1 MRFLKK
7 NLTVYA
13 TFGDL
18 TSNPTIHGDTT
29 MADVK
34 NAIDK
39 TEELARKI
47 WLAGLGAYGHGFNN
61 IQDGYDKMSDKTRH
75 FFDGLVEQGTKIEA
89 EAKSTLGKVEAE
101 AKSTIDKAGEKI
113 KAQGEKLKEQG
124 KTIRKEGVNLNVS
137 ARVEEIREKVASKIS
152 MPSFSTS
159 NNDEKLAELNAKL
172 ESLIEEV
179 AKLSTASTKTPEE
192 KTTEEKAEAPAPKKK
207 AAARKPVA
215 KKDQDAA

>member
-1 MRFLKK
+1 MCFLKK
-7 NLTVYA
+7 ILTVYA
-13 TFGDL
+13 TFGDM

-47 WLAGLGAYGHGFNN
+47 WLAGLGAYGQGFNN
-61 IQDGYDKMSDKTRH
+61 IQGGYDKMSDKTRH

-89 EAKSTLGKVEAE
+89 EAKSTIGKVEAE

-137 ARVEEIREKVASKIS
+137 ARVEEIREKVSSKIS

-159 NNDEKLAELNAKL
+159 NNDEKLEELNAKL

-179 AKLSTASTKTPEE
+179 SKLSAAPKAPVA
-192 KTTEEKAEAPAPKKK
+192 EKAETPAPKKK
-207 AAARKPVA
+207 APVRKPA
-215 KKDQDAA
+215 PKKEQDAA